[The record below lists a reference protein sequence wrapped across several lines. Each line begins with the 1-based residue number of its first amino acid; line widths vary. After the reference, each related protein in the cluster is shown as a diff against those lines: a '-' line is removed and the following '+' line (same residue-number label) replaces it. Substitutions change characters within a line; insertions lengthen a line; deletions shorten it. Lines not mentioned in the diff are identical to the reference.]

1 MPELTTTQLVIIVV
15 LGTVQLGLLL
25 AGLITVARTPK
36 EQLSAPR
43 IVWILI
49 CFVQFVSPFV
59 FFVAGRKR
67 KTAAEPPHAA
77 QTGPILDR
85 VVAEHYPKADRCPPL
100 RSPGSSSRSSS
111 TARSAR

>member
-49 CFVQFVSPFV
+49 CFVQFIGPIV
-59 FFVAGRKR
+59 FFVAGRKP
-67 KTAAEPPHAA
+67 KTAAEPPRAA
-77 QTGPILDR
+77 QTGP
-85 VVAEHYPKADRCPPL
+85 
-100 RSPGSSSRSSS
+100 
-111 TARSAR
+111 